1 MRKATKGYVSFR
13 IIKQTIPQED
23 GTSSKDGLGDQPK
36 DGGREGQRMMELGM
50 QTNYVDGNEEDD
62 VFGNHDLPTTGG
74 QHSTLKMVGDQSKL
88 EGR

>member
-1 MRKATKGYVSFR
+1 
-13 IIKQTIPQED
+13 
-23 GTSSKDGLGDQPK
+23 
-36 DGGREGQRMMELGM
+36 M